1 MVSPSSSL
9 SSKDKAPLAGQFILL
24 YEALIGIWFKVQTRG
39 QAMLFVIRFTDR
51 SAQLSVRE
59 RYFDA
64 HIAWLQRK
72 RDVIKIAG
80 SLREKHSDHPV
91 GALWVVEAATEDDA
105 FSIFADDPFWVHG
118 LRASVEIHSWSL
130 AFSDMLAEASSPSPA
145 A

>member
-1 MVSPSSSL
+1 
-9 SSKDKAPLAGQFILL
+9 
-24 YEALIGIWFKVQTRG
+24 
-39 QAMLFVIRFTDR
+39 MLFVIRFTDR
-51 SAQLSVRE
+51 SAHLSVRE

-72 RDVIKIAG
+72 TDVIKIAG
-80 SLREKHSDHPV
+80 SLREKHSDQPV
-91 GALWVVEAATEDDA
+91 GALRVVEAATEDDA